1 MFSLLDFFKQVVTH
15 ENVNCIPSDLSIPGF
30 PDSFATHLFKLCK
43 KARYGFVHFA
53 LMLCRPE
60 DTEWILSNFISSIDI
75 ENMMLPIS
83 VALFTYNTEDYQE
96 RNLVPLLL
104 WCAIHSYRM
113 LSVFLE
119 SGVRS
124 GAEEAFDHIVR
135 HGGVTPPRI
144 LEHML
149 QKGIGINYKTLHYT
163 QTGALI
169 QKYKSRRTRCEAVVV
184 RLLGLLRFKK
194 TKYFSSLD
202 PRLLKQMVVTPVWK
216 TRYLECWDSIKTKKL
231 KI

>member
-15 ENVNCIPSDLSIPGF
+15 ENVNCIPSDLIAPGF
-30 PDSFATHLFKLCK
+30 PDSFAAHLFKLCK
-43 KARYGFVHFA
+43 KARYGFMPFA

-60 DTEWILSNFISSIDI
+60 DTEWILSNFISSIDF
-75 ENMMLPIS
+75 ENTMLPIS
-83 VALFTYNTEDYQE
+83 VALFTNNTEDYQE
-96 RNLVPLLL
+96 RNFVTLLL
-104 WCAIHSYRM
+104 WCAYHSYRM

-119 SGVRS
+119 YGVRS

-135 HGGVTPPRI
+135 HGDVKSNHI
-144 LEHML
+144 LERML
-149 QKGIGINYKTLHYT
+149 LKGIGVNYKALHYT

-169 QKYKSRRTRCEAVVV
+169 QKYKFRRTCCEGVVV

-194 TKYFSSLD
+194 TKYFSGLD

-216 TRYLECWDSIKTKKL
+216 TRYLECWDSNKT
-231 KI
+231 